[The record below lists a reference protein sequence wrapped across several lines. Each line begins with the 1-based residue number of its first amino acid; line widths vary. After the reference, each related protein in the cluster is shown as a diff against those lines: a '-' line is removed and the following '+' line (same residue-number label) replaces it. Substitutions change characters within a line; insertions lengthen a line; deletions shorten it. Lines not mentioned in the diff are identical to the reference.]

1 LKKGR
6 LKMRKVA
13 KVALTLMVIST
24 TIYLIFV
31 VYANANSSYS
41 VDSNGN
47 GKDPIA
53 YGVWK
58 AYFAEKLETAPQ
70 EWCELGELGI
80 TFGEKVQYAE
90 KETYKILIV
99 DQEKALPWMNGTAS
113 EPYAVKYGDIF
124 YRIMSL
130 WTTPGLPEHLKQWQ
144 FPIGVALGA
153 GWVCAGVVFFKE
165 SEKK

>member
-1 LKKGR
+1 
-6 LKMRKVA
+6 MRKVA

-31 VYANANSSYS
+31 MYANANSSYS

-58 AYFAEKLETAPQ
+58 TYFAEKLETAPQ
-70 EWCELGELGI
+70 EWYELGELGI
-80 TFGEKVQYAE
+80 TFGEKMQYAE

-99 DQEKALPWMNGTAS
+99 DQEKALPWMNGTTS
-113 EPYAVKYGDIF
+113 EPYAVKYGGSF
-124 YRIMSL
+124 YRIMFL
-130 WTTPGLPEHLKQWQ
+130 WVTPGLPENIKQWQ
-144 FPIGVALGA
+144 LPIGVALGA
-153 GWVCAGVVFFKE
+153 GWICTGVVFFKE